1 MITRRISQHISPQTP
16 LRLRE
21 YVLLIAALFS
31 MVAFSI
37 DSILPAL
44 PEIGAQLVPDNINKA
59 QLLISA
65 FVIGAGLG
73 QLIFGPLSDSMGR
86 RFSLS
91 MGMLLYMVAAFAA
104 FWAQSLEAIL
114 FWRFVQGLGAA
125 GPRTCGMA
133 MTRDLYEGRQMARV
147 NSMAFGFFVFVPAVA
162 PMIGQWIVLG
172 FGWRQMFT
180 AYILLAAAILTW
192 FLVRQPETLPN
203 ERRRPLSLR
212 PTLAAFKVVLQTRV
226 TLIYMAIITL
236 AFGQLMAFISSAQ
249 QIFVDVLG
257 AGTNFPYYFALVTVF
272 SAFSGFL
279 NAQLVMRLG
288 MRRLALAG
296 FATQTV
302 LASLTLLAWW
312 WLAPQGAF
320 ALWLFCGWATTLFF
334 LNGLSFG
341 NLNALAIQPLG
352 HVAGTASAVIGA
364 VPTVAAIAIA
374 APIGLAFNNTPFP
387 LLIGVTTCSALA
399 WALMQLD
406 RGNMS

>member
-1 MITRRISQHISPQTP
+1 M
-16 LRLRE
+16 RE
-21 YVLLIAALFS
+21 YVLLVAALFS

-44 PEIGAQLVPDNINKA
+44 PEIAARLVPDNVNTA
-59 QLLISA
+59 QLLISS

-73 QLIFGPLSDSMGR
+73 QLVFGPLSDSMGR

-91 MGMLLYMVAAFAA
+91 MGMLLYMLAAFAA
-104 FWAQSLEAIL
+104 FWAQSLEALL
-114 FWRFVQGLGAA
+114 FCRFVQGLGAA

-133 MTRDLYEGRQMARV
+133 MTRDLYEGREMARV

-180 AYILLAAAILTW
+180 AYIILAALILGW
-192 FLVRQPETLPN
+192 FLLRQPETLAV
-203 ERRRPLSLR
+203 ERRRPLSVR
-212 PTLAAFKVVLQTRV
+212 PILSAFRIVLSTRV
-226 TLIYMAIITL
+226 TLIYMAVITL
-236 AFGQLMAFISSAQ
+236 AFAQLMAFISSAQ

-257 AGTNFPYYFALVTVF
+257 VGTHFPYYFALVTVF
-272 SAFSGFL
+272 SAASGFI

-288 MRRLALAG
+288 MRRLAQAG
-296 FATQTV
+296 FAVQTV
-302 LASLTLLAWW
+302 LAGLTLLIWW
-312 WLAPQGAF
+312 IATPEGAT

-364 VPTVAAIAIA
+364 VPTVVAIAIA
-374 APIGLAFNNTPFP
+374 APIGLAFNDTPFP
-387 LLIGVTTCSALA
+387 LLIGVTLCSGLA
-399 WALMQLD
+399 WAIMQLD
-406 RGNMS
+406 KGNQN

>member
-1 MITRRISQHISPQTP
+1 MNTKRFPPQEP

-21 YVLLIAALFS
+21 YVLLMAALFS

-44 PEIGAQLVPDNINKA
+44 PEIAERLVPDNVNTA
-59 QLLISA
+59 QLLISS

-91 MGMLLYMVAAFAA
+91 MGMLLYMLAAFAA
-104 FWAQSLEAIL
+104 LWAQTLEALL

-133 MTRDLYEGRQMARV
+133 MTRDLYEGREMARV

-180 AYILLAAAILTW
+180 AYIILASVILAW
-192 FLVRQPETLPN
+192 FLIRQPETLAT
-203 ERRRPLSLR
+203 ERRRPLSVR
-212 PTLAAFKVVLQTRV
+212 PMLTAFRVVLSTRV
-226 TLIYMAIITL
+226 TLIYMAVITL
-236 AFGQLMAFISSAQ
+236 AFAQLMAYISSAQ

-257 AGTNFPYYFALVTVF
+257 AGTRFPYYFALVTVF
-272 SAFSGFL
+272 SAASGFM
-279 NAQLVMRLG
+279 NAKLVLRLG
-288 MRRLALAG
+288 MRRLAEFG
-296 FATQTV
+296 FAVQTV
-302 LASLTLLAWW
+302 LATLTLLIW
-312 WLAPQGAF
+312 WLFAPDGAL
-320 ALWLFCGWATTLFF
+320 ALWLFCAWSTTLFF

-364 VPTVAAIAIA
+364 VPTMVAIAIA
-374 APIGLAFNNTPFP
+374 APVGLAFNGTPFP
-387 LLIGVTTCSALA
+387 LLLGVTLCSGAALA
-399 WALMQLD
+399 FMRLD
-406 RGNMS
+406 KDNLN